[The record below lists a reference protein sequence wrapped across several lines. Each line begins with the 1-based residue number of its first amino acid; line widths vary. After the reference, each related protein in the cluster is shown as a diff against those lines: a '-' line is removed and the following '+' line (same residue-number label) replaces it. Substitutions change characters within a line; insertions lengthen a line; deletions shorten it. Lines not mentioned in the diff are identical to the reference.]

1 MKNITTIVI
10 LLLSFQ
16 ITFAQQGLDW
26 SSMKPDQRK
35 EVIQKMNPKERV
47 QLLRDFREKM
57 IISELNV
64 AEKDQVQ
71 FSAVYGEYQAKQN
84 EIKSKFKPADD
95 YENMS
100 DAEATKQLEQSF
112 EVGQQLLDNRKNY
125 AKKFTNV
132 ISPQQVLKMYQTEGK
147 MRNKIMDR
155 KEGEPRNSRSSNAQS
170 RQPR

>member
-16 ITFAQQGLDW
+16 ITFAQQSLDW

-35 EVIQKMNPKERV
+35 EAIRKMEPKERV

-57 IISELNV
+57 VISELNV
-64 AEKDQVQ
+64 AEKDQAQ
-71 FSAVYGEYQAKQN
+71 FSMLYSEYQSKQN
-84 EIKSKFKPADD
+84 EIKSKFKADID
-95 YENMS
+95 YDNMS
-100 DAEATKQLEQSF
+100 DAVASKQLEQSF

-125 AKKFTNV
+125 AKKFTSV

-155 KEGEPRNSRSSNAQS
+155 KEGEPRNSRNSNAQS